1 MPKTKTTSISSAP
14 TLSWDYGT
22 AYELFVSLHVLHLPD
37 HYGVRAAWAAGI
49 RSRIPA
55 AERKFLEE
63 VVPFMSFPVGWVHR
77 LPQPKDALS
86 ALYALRQTPPER
98 RLAELIDLENWHEEK
113 FKSIFRRIFERGK
126 WTREDLEALKAAHE
140 GEQKHEFD
148 EKLVTNFLKWWVRPA
163 ESGALV
169 LQSLQA
175 YQQVF
180 FEEEEKRVAPV
191 LKAGIERAQKL
202 AAKTSLPELMVE
214 LSQGVDFNEALG
226 KELVIVPAFWTTP
239 LVLLEPLG
247 QDSKLFL
254 FGARPAGMS
263 ATPGELVPE
272 GLLRSLKALADT
284 TRLKI
289 LYYLSQEE
297 LTPSELARRLRL
309 RAPTVT
315 HHLSDLRLAGLVNV
329 TVRGQEKFY
338 AARREALDAAC
349 ETLNQFLDSPQS

>member
-1 MPKTKTTSISSAP
+1 MPKTKRSSSTPA
-14 TLSWDYGT
+14 LSWDYGT
-22 AYELFVSLHVLHLPD
+22 AYEFFISLHILHKPESIGL
-37 HYGVRAAWAAGI
+37 RAAWAAGI

-63 VVPFMSFPVGWVHR
+63 VIPFLGLPLGWIHQ
-77 LPQPKDALS
+77 LPAPKDVLS
-86 ALYALRQTPPER
+86 VLYALRQIPPEK
-98 RLAELIDLENWHEEK
+98 RLVTVVDIANWHEQEL
-113 FKSIFRRIFERGK
+113 KSIFRHLLARGA
-126 WTREDLEALKAAHE
+126 WTQDDLALLKSALKE
-140 GEQKHEFD
+140 KKDFD
-148 EKLVTNFLKWWVRPA
+148 EKELIHFLDWWVHPA
-163 ESGALV
+163 ESGEML

-191 LKAGIERAQKL
+191 LKAGLERARVL
-202 AAKTSLPELMVE
+202 AKKMSLPELMVE
-214 LSQGVDFNEALG
+214 LSQGVRFDEPIE

-239 LVLLEPLG
+239 LVVLEKLSEG
-247 QDSKLFL
+247 RMLFL
-254 FGARPAGMS
+254 FGARPANMS

-272 GLLRSLKALADT
+272 GLLRGLKALADS

-297 LTPSELARRLRL
+297 LTPSELSRRLHL

-315 HHLSDLRLAGLVNV
+315 HHLSELRLAGLVNL

-338 AARREALDAAC
+338 SARREALNATC
-349 ETLNQFLDSPQS
+349 ENLHQFLEN

>member
-1 MPKTKTTSISSAP
+1 MPKTKTSSTSSAP
-14 TLSWDYGT
+14 HLSWDHGT
-22 AYELFVSLHVLHLPD
+22 AYELFVSLHVLHSPD

-63 VVPFMSFPVGWVHR
+63 VVPFLGFPLGWVYR
-77 LPQPKDALS
+77 LPPPKDALS
-86 ALYALRQTPPER
+86 ALYALRQIPPER
-98 RLAELIDLENWHEEK
+98 RLAELIDLEHWQEEK
-113 FKSIFRRIFERGK
+113 YQAIFQRTFERGK
-126 WTREDLEALKAAHE
+126 WGREDLEALKAAHADE
-140 GEQKHEFD
+140 AKHEFE
-148 EKLVTNFLKWWVRPA
+148 EKVVTNFLKWWVRPA
-163 ESGALV
+163 ESGEML
-169 LQSLQA
+169 LRSLQA

-191 LKAGIERAQKL
+191 LEAGIERARKL
-202 AAKTSLPELMVE
+202 AAKMSLPELMVE
-214 LSQGVDFNEALG
+214 LSQGINFNEELG
-226 KELVIVPAFWTTP
+226 QELLIVPAYWTTP

-247 QDSKLFL
+247 GERKLFL

-297 LTPSELARRLRL
+297 LTPSELSRRLHL

-315 HHLSDLRLAGLVNV
+315 HHLGELRLAGLVNV

-338 AARREALDAAC
+338 TARREALDATC
-349 ETLNQFLDSPQS
+349 ETLNQFLDNPQS